1 MKHLAYKQIFCFYV
15 TLIIIINTFVVAS
28 NGTILFATNLIFST
42 FKGLTGEHSSFTGA
56 FLFTLSSNYCLT
68 RLQNNILVG
77 KTKSYNLI
85 TISKNKPKKQKTDQ
99 TDSHLVKRPIYMTT
113 TAIYSPTFTSI
124 KQKAII
130 TLTSF
135 LTQWA
140 FL

>member
-1 MKHLAYKQIFCFYV
+1 MKHLAYMQIFCFYG

-28 NGTILFATNLIFST
+28 DGTIFFATNLIFNT
-42 FKGLTGEHSSFTGA
+42 FQGFTGEHSSFTGA

-77 KTKSYNLI
+77 RTKSYSLI
-85 TISKNKPKKQKTDQ
+85 TISKKQKITDQ
-99 TDSHLVKRPIYMTT
+99 IGSHLVKCPIYMTT
-113 TAIYSPTFTSI
+113 TAIQSPTFTSI